1 MSGKRNSKGQKN
13 SQTSKAKQ
21 QAFSA
26 EVTIPKSQLDD
37 LSRRIIQLGATV
49 TEVAAELLRIGAI
62 LDEGRLTYKV
72 APIKTLISKPR
83 RQTNPNIITNSIKG
97 LLLNSQILY

>member
-1 MSGKRNSKGQKN
+1 MSGKRDSKGQKN
-13 SQTSKAKQ
+13 AQTSKAKQ

-26 EVTIPKSQLDD
+26 EVTVPKSQLDD

-62 LDEGRLTYKV
+62 LDEGWLTYKV
-72 APIKTLISKPR
+72 APIKNINI
-83 RQTNPNIITNSIKG
+83 QTEAPDQSQYNFK
-97 LLLNSQILY
+97 LN